1 MKLFTTLRLS
11 DRDIE
16 DIEHFDSDLEHF
28 DRRGVKVLFL
38 VKDRWACTW
47 CRCLPLHPTTHWT
60 RWRRR
65 IGPCWWGST
74 SSASRTA
81 WAPFL
86 ATAMCW
92 PRSLRYVKLV
102 SLRNKSLNYVLPR
115 LSCKFSSW
123 MARRRPWSRQPL
135 SAGHFNPCTFV
146 LKFPCSGHRNVC
158 NFCTRGEGS
167 RNLTSQVAR
176 RESGSKWKTRHVI
189 WVIIHDF
196 H

>member
-1 MKLFTTLRLS
+1 MPSPLFSIWFILLS
-11 DRDIE
+11 PFFTASLQFFSHNWENENFCVKWGLNEDHFSSLVLMRTKSSIE
-16 DIEHFDSDLEHF
+16 DLY
-28 DRRGVKVLFL
+28 
-38 VKDRWACTW
+38 
-47 CRCLPLHPTTHWT
+47 
-60 RWRRR
+60 
-65 IGPCWWGST
+65 GST
-74 SSASRTA
+74 V
-81 WAPFL
+81 
-86 ATAMCW
+86 
-92 PRSLRYVKLV
+92 YLV

-135 SAGHFNPCTFV
+135 SAAGHFNPCTFV

-167 RNLTSQVAR
+167 RNITSQVAR